1 LAIGKGAI
9 TGGRFD
15 EVHALQAELAERL
28 QAGPAEAAQHASGVT
43 PTSPPPSRWCLVTIR
58 ATMDWLQDYSLSGV
72 WYLLQRCGLKLR
84 SAAVQHYS
92 PDPDYR
98 TKVFRLKKALREAAR
113 NPHAV
118 ATLFL
123 DEFGYTRWPEPA
135 RDWSGVTPIAQR
147 SQTNHQQGRTIGALN
162 ALTGQVSYL
171 DAYIIG
177 RAKVIEFY
185 GQLNQTYRRFDTVY
199 VIQDNWSIHQH
210 PDVLQAPANYPR
222 LHPVWLPT
230 YAPWLNPIEKLWRWV
245 RQDILKLHRLADEWD
260 ELRHRVRSFLDQF
273 THGSIDLL
281 RYVGLLG
288 DGLLAKTIRL
298 A

>member
-1 LAIGKGAI
+1 LRTGKVAII
-9 TGGRFD
+9 GGPFD
-15 EVHALQAELAERL
+15 EVQALQAELTQQL
-28 QAGPAEAAQHASGVT
+28 QAGPGEAARQARGVT
-43 PTSPPPSRWCLVTIR
+43 PQSPAPSRWQLVTIR
-58 ATMDWLQDYSLSGV
+58 ATIDWLHDYSLSGV
-72 WYLLQRCGLKLR
+72 WSLLQRCGLKLR

-92 PDPDYR
+92 PDPDYLK
-98 TKVFRLKKALREAAR
+98 KVFRLKKSLREAAR
-113 NPHAV
+113 NPRAV
-118 ATLFL
+118 AALFL

-135 RDWSGVTPIAQR
+135 PDWGRVTPIASR
-147 SQTNHQQGRTIGALN
+147 SQTNNQQWRTVGALN
-162 ALTGQVSYL
+162 ALTGKVSYL

-185 GQLNQTYRRFDTVY
+185 GQLNLAYRRYDTVY

-210 PDVLQAPANYPR
+210 PDVLHALAQYPR

-245 RQDILKLHRLADEWD
+245 RQDILKLHRLANEWD
-260 ELRHRVRSFLDQF
+260 ELRHRVRAFLDQF
-273 THGSIDLL
+273 THGSTDLL

-298 A
+298 V